1 MTQFPSWILTLVW
14 VSVGGKFLFQHVPMM
29 SSPQPKRSP
38 GKGPHIC
45 LCSPLLLLGER
56 RNCLVADR
64 AMGQEAT
71 SSLGC
76 GENWDP
82 SAELDKSPLNVS
94 KNI

>member
-1 MTQFPSWILTLVW
+1 MGDIS
-14 VSVGGKFLFQHVPMM
+14 LFNSSPWM
-29 SSPQPKRSP
+29 SSPQPKRNR

-45 LCSPLLLLGER
+45 MRSLLLLQGER
-56 RNCLVADR
+56 RNCLAADR

-71 SSLGC
+71 SSSGC

-82 SAELDKSPLNVS
+82 SVELDKSPLNVS